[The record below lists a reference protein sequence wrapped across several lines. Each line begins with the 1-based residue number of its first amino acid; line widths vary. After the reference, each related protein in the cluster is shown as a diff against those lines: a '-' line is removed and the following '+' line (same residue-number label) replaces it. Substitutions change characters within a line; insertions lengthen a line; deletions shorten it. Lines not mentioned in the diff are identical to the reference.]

1 MTTPTPA
8 RADWPQVKA
17 LFDEVLALP
26 PAQRREFLL
35 AVTADDAVRAEVL
48 SLLAHAEAAEAEGT
62 VLPEASAGE
71 RDVDVVI
78 AASALVGQRL
88 GPWTLTGPLGHG
100 GMGDVL
106 RARRSDGAYEGQA
119 AIKILKRGM
128 DSAALLARFAQEQ
141 RALARLNHPHIAR
154 LFDAGLTPD
163 RRPYF
168 VMELVEGQPID
179 RAVQGRTLDERLR
192 LFLQLADA
200 VAYAH
205 RQLLVHR
212 DLKPSNVLVDGQGQ
226 VKLLD
231 FGIAKALEAGD
242 ADAATTQQ
250 GQRPFTPHY
259 ASPEQ
264 VRGEPVGTGTDIY
277 SLGVLLYQLLT
288 GLRPYGRDATTPQA
302 AARCVLEESPT
313 KPSALSPGL
322 NADPQWLA
330 TRRRLAGDLDN
341 ILLKALEKPIE
352 RRYATVE
359 ALAADV
365 QAFLDGYP
373 VSARPASVLY
383 LLRKFVARNRW
394 AVLAASLGGIGLA
407 TGLAAA
413 LLQGRAAA
421 ALGVIGLAGGL
432 GVALVQGRQAM
443 VARDLAQLRL
453 ARTRAI
459 ASDVMVRHA
468 DAIHYLPGGLKLKAE
483 LLENMIG
490 HLDRLAEHA
499 GGDGAFA
506 GELAMAY
513 SRLAELQAD
522 NDIATVHEGE
532 ASDANAAKALAL
544 FEASQQACIDN
555 PEYSMWWARA
565 WRSRAQAARE
575 RADLPA
581 AMRCLERMVAV
592 ASSGLARHPGSSNL
606 LSELGSAHVCR
617 GQLFDTFSRASFHQP
632 EAAMAAFAQAE
643 AIYLR
648 LLHADRASDDDT
660 LTSLHQLGT
669 IAGARMIVCANQG
682 RAEEAVEHGLRAVGY
697 RRDAVQRT
705 PEHVGFRQTLA
716 TESNNLATCYLD
728 LGDAQRAFEW
738 STLAR
743 QTMAALLQID
753 SENRDWR
760 QAFLV
765 FGLHHGRALCG
776 VGRPAEALPALQAL
790 IDATRPDTPA
800 FGRRRASRAR
810 LAMAGALQALGRDG
824 DASVAA
830 GLAHCELQ
838 AQLASDAADIDG
850 WLLVAETQAL
860 LHALAPHGERP
871 AWRSEFDASV
881 ARARACGVL
890 NPVQERSAAWPVA

>member
-8 RADWPQVKA
+8 RADWQQVKA

-62 VLPEASAGE
+62 VLPEASAGA

-88 GPWTLTGPLGHG
+88 GLWTLTGPLGHG

-106 RARRSDGAYEGQA
+106 RARRSDGAYERQA

-163 RRPYF
+163 QRPYF
-168 VMELVEGQPID
+168 VMDLVEGQAID

-313 KPSALSPGL
+313 KPSALSPSL

-373 VSARPASVLY
+373 VSARPASMLY

-394 AVLAASLGGIGLA
+394 AVLAGSLDGIGLV

-413 LLQGRAAA
+413 LLQGREAA

-432 GVALVQGRQAM
+432 GVALAQGRQATL
-443 VARDLAQLRL
+443 ARDLAQTRL
-453 ARTRAI
+453 AQTRAI

-468 DAIHYLPGGLKLKAE
+468 DAIHYLPGGLTLKAE
-483 LLENMIG
+483 LLKNMIA
-490 HLDRLAEHA
+490 HLDRLALQA
-499 GGDGAFA
+499 DADAAFA

-513 SRLAELQAD
+513 SRLAELQSENLLAS
-522 NDIATVHEGE
+522 TREGQ
-532 ASDANAAKALAL
+532 ASDANAIKALAL
-544 FEASQQACIDN
+544 FEAGRPAGLRRQ
-555 PEYSMWWARA
+555 PELQHVVGAGLAFALDGRPRARRLA
-565 WRSRAQAARE
+565 GGDALPGTDGGRGWRRAGAPQRQHRPGQRTRLGALRPRPVARHGIADQLRLARCGDGGLCRGRSDL
-575 RADLPA
+575 RAPA
-581 AMRCLERMVAV
+581 ASRPRQRGRYDHVA
-592 ASSGLARHPGSSNL
+592 APARNDRRG
-606 LSELGSAHVCR
+606 AH
-617 GQLFDTFSRASFHQP
+617 D
-632 EAAMAAFAQAE
+632 
-643 AIYLR
+643 R
-648 LLHADRASDDDT
+648 LC
-660 LTSLHQLGT
+660 Q
-669 IAGARMIVCANQG
+669 AGARG
-682 RAEEAVEHGLRAVGY
+682 GSG
-697 RRDAVQRT
+697 
-705 PEHVGFRQTLA
+705 
-716 TESNNLATCYLD
+716 
-728 LGDAQRAFEW
+728 
-738 STLAR
+738 
-743 QTMAALLQID
+743 
-753 SENRDWR
+753 
-760 QAFLV
+760 
-765 FGLHHGRALCG
+765 
-776 VGRPAEALPALQAL
+776 
-790 IDATRPDTPA
+790 
-800 FGRRRASRAR
+800 
-810 LAMAGALQALGRDG
+810 
-824 DASVAA
+824 
-830 GLAHCELQ
+830 
-838 AQLASDAADIDG
+838 
-850 WLLVAETQAL
+850 
-860 LHALAPHGERP
+860 
-871 AWRSEFDASV
+871 
-881 ARARACGVL
+881 RARAARGRLPPRHLATRARSCGVSRCAGHRE
-890 NPVQERSAAWPVA
+890 Q